1 MQAAVKMLA
10 GGDRNGVRHKL
21 NAHPSIYAVE
31 SEASKRITYVY
42 RDGEFAL
49 CYGQQTVMLRND
61 VVKELRDVLVDIL
74 GDGK

>member
-1 MQAAVKMLA
+1 MQAAVKMLC

-21 NAHPSIYAVE
+21 NANPHIYAVE
-31 SEASKRITYVY
+31 SEANNRITYVY

-49 CYGQQTVMLRND
+49 CYGVYTVILRND

-74 GDGK
+74 GDAK